1 MKVSELQSKIDI
13 LEAENKLLKES
24 CSNKQNLLEAV
35 LEHNSVLIMEKA
47 KHVVQPNDKQVNL
60 NKSTCGSQSHMGVN
74 PNPTK
79 KSLNIQKLS
88 TMSEII
94 AKKPQTDR
102 SNNDAKANKDSIII
116 LGGSM
121 IKHVNGRNISRS
133 HTVKVCSNPGASSH
147 DLMDYVKPAMRKKRK
162 ALVIQTGTKDIQQEM
177 NTMKM
182 VNKLFTVMKE
192 IDLKKKLKLSFL
204 V

>member
-47 KHVVQPNDKQVNL
+47 KHVVQPNEKQVSL

-102 SNNDAKANKDSIII
+102 SNNDAKANKDAIII

-162 ALVIQTGTKDIQQEM
+162 VLVIQTGTKDIQQEM

-182 VNKLFTVMKE
+182 VNQLFTVMKE